1 MKGASTVEA
10 EAGKEAPFSVFISGT
25 SPACNEEQVKAK
37 LVECVSAAKA
47 DDEESGKEK
56 QELQV
61 LKVEQ
66 ILIKIPD
73 GEERR
78 SRCWKVT
85 VAPQFSAQMM
95 KPESYPSVW
104 GWRKWHNSRPQTS
117 QGSQGERTDNVGA

>member
-10 EAGKEAPFSVFISGT
+10 EAGKEAPFSVFISGS

-37 LVECVSAAKA
+37 LVECVRAAKA
-47 DDEESGKEK
+47 VDEGNEQE
-56 QELQV
+56 ELQV

-66 ILIKIPD
+66 ILIKIPE

-104 GWRKWHNSRPQTS
+104 GWRKWHKSRPQSS

>member
-1 MKGASTVEA
+1 MNWSKRRVRRGPMLDDILS
-10 EAGKEAPFSVFISGT
+10 APTPIET
-25 SPACNEEQVKAK
+25 PIKA
-37 LVECVSAAKA
+37 CVSCGRTKDDAATLAAKA
-47 DDEESGKEK
+47 VDEGNEQE
-56 QELQV
+56 ELQV

-66 ILIKIPD
+66 ILIKIPE

-104 GWRKWHNSRPQTS
+104 GWRKWHKSRPQSS